1 MTEAKR
7 AEDKAMRVGLIAD
20 IHGNLVALDAVLA
33 DLERAQV
40 DHVVCLGD
48 VAWGPQ
54 PRQTVERLRALSYP
68 PPPGLRPGVPAPWAQ
83 PTRGRRPRGGRTV
96 AAIMGNADD
105 ELFHLPSETPT
116 DEGARVTLDIARWC
130 AAQLSPA
137 DLDYLRTFHPILELS
152 LGAAHTLLCFHGSPR
167 SFHDI
172 IRSTTAEDDLA
183 GMLAGFSATVMAG
196 GHSHEQMLR
205 RYGET
210 IIVNPGSVGL
220 PVERGP
226 GPDQVRNPPWA
237 EYALVSQENGVLRIE
252 LRRVPVDVGAIVRAI
267 RESGM
272 PHAELY
278 AQDWR

>member
-1 MTEAKR
+1 MTEAR
-7 AEDKAMRVGLIAD
+7 RVEDKTMRIGLIAD

-68 PPPGLRPGVPAPWAQ
+68 
-83 PTRGRRPRGGRTV
+83 T
-96 AAIMGNADD
+96 IMGNADD
-105 ELFHLPSETPT
+105 ELFHLPTETPM

-137 DLDYLRTFHPILELS
+137 DLDYLRTFHPLLELP
-152 LGAAHTLLCFHGSPR
+152 LGAEHTLLCFHGSPR

-196 GHSHEQMLR
+196 GHTHEQMLR
-205 RYGET
+205 RYRET

-226 GPDQVRNPPWA
+226 AADQARNPPWA

-252 LRRVPVDVGAIVRAI
+252 LRRVPVDIGAIVQAI

>member
-1 MTEAKR
+1 MTEATR

-33 DLERAQV
+33 DLERTQV

-54 PRQTVERLRALSYP
+54 PHQTVERLRALSYP
-68 PPPGLRPGVPAPWAQ
+68 PPPGLRPGVL
-83 PTRGRRPRGGRTV
+83 RTV

-105 ELFHLPSETPT
+105 ELLHLPSETPT

-130 AAQLSPA
+130 TAQLSPA
-137 DLDYLRTFHPILELS
+137 DLDYLRTFQPILELS

-167 SFHDI
+167 SFHDV

-196 GHSHEQMLR
+196 GHTHEQMLR
-205 RYGET
+205 RYRET

-226 GPDQVRNPPWA
+226 GPDQARNPPWA

-252 LRRVPVDVGAIVRAI
+252 MRRVPIDVGAVVRAI

>member
-1 MTEAKR
+1 MTEATR

-33 DLERAQV
+33 DLERTQV
-40 DHVVCLGD
+40 DHIVCLGD

-68 PPPGLRPGVPAPWAQ
+68 
-83 PTRGRRPRGGRTV
+83 T
-96 AAIMGNADD
+96 IMGNADD

-137 DLDYLRTFHPILELS
+137 DLDYLRSFHPILELS
-152 LGAAHTLLCFHGSPR
+152 LGAEHTLLCFHGSPR

-196 GHSHEQMLR
+196 GHTHEQMLR
-205 RYGET
+205 RYRET

-226 GPDQVRNPPWA
+226 GPEARNPPWA
-237 EYALVSQENGVLRIE
+237 EYAQVGQENGVLRIE

>member
-1 MTEAKR
+1 MTEATR
-7 AEDKAMRVGLIAD
+7 AEGKAMRVGLIAD

-54 PRQTVERLRALSYP
+54 PRQTLERLRALSYP
-68 PPPGLRPGVPAPWAQ
+68 
-83 PTRGRRPRGGRTV
+83 T
-96 AAIMGNADD
+96 IMGNTDD

-137 DLDYLRTFHPILELS
+137 DLAYLRTFQPILELS
-152 LGAAHTLLCFHGSPR
+152 LGAEHTLLCFHGSPR

-196 GHSHEQMLR
+196 GHTHEQMLR
-205 RYGET
+205 RYRET

-226 GPDQVRNPPWA
+226 GADQARNPPWA

-252 LRRVPVDVGAIVRAI
+252 LRRVPVDVGTIVRAI

-272 PHAELY
+272 PHADLY

>member
-1 MTEAKR
+1 
-7 AEDKAMRVGLIAD
+7 MRVGLIAD

-68 PPPGLRPGVPAPWAQ
+68 
-83 PTRGRRPRGGRTV
+83 T
-96 AAIMGNADD
+96 IMGNADD
-105 ELFHLPSETPT
+105 ALFHLPSETPT

-130 AAQLSPA
+130 DAQLTPA

-167 SFHDI
+167 SFHDV

-196 GHSHEQMLR
+196 GHTHEQMLR
-205 RYGET
+205 RYRET
-210 IIVNPGSVGL
+210 IIVNPGSIGL

-226 GPDQVRNPPWA
+226 GADQARNPPWA

-252 LRRVPVDVGAIVRAI
+252 LRRVPVDVGAIVGAI

-272 PHAELY
+272 PHTELY

>member
-1 MTEAKR
+1 MTEAKG

-68 PPPGLRPGVPAPWAQ
+68 
-83 PTRGRRPRGGRTV
+83 T
-96 AAIMGNADD
+96 IMGNADD

-137 DLDYLRTFHPILELS
+137 DLDYLRTFHPILALP
-152 LGAAHTLLCFHGSPR
+152 LGAEHTLLCFHGSPR

-196 GHSHEQMLR
+196 GHTHEQMLR
-205 RYGET
+205 RYRET

-220 PVERGP
+220 PFERGP
-226 GPDQVRNPPWA
+226 GVDQVRNPPWA
-237 EYALVSQENGVLRIE
+237 EYALVSQENGVLGIE
-252 LRRVPVDVGAIVRAI
+252 LRRVPIDVGTLVRTI
-267 RESGM
+267 RASGM
-272 PHAELY
+272 PHAELL
-278 AQDWR
+278 AQDWH

>member
-1 MTEAKR
+1 
-7 AEDKAMRVGLIAD
+7 MRVGLIAD
-20 IHGNLVALDAVLA
+20 IHGNLVSLDAVLA

-68 PPPGLRPGVPAPWAQ
+68 PPPLSYPPPPGLRPGVL
-83 PTRGRRPRGGRTV
+83 RTV

-105 ELFHLPSETPT
+105 ELFNLPSETPA
-116 DEGARVTLDIARWC
+116 DDNARATLDIARWC

-137 DLDYLRTFHPILELS
+137 DLNYLRTFHPILELS

-172 IRSTTAEDDLA
+172 IRSTTAEDNLA

-196 GHSHEQMLR
+196 GHTHEQMLR
-205 RYGET
+205 RYRET

-220 PVERGP
+220 PFERGP
-226 GPDQVRNPPWA
+226 GADQVRNPPWA
-237 EYALVSQENGVLRIE
+237 EYALVSRESGILRIE
-252 LRRVPVDVGAIVRAI
+252 LRRVPIDVGAIVRAI

-272 PHAELY
+272 PHADLY